1 MKRKVQPERFNI
13 TNQALDDLVHGGDN
27 EGATKT
33 YEDAAVE
40 FNENSKCLVCSKCN
54 ITTFYEAL
62 SVSPGFLCDECLV
75 GEHMECEVEECSQ
88 CKYLGEVIIE
98 RREAE
103 VFGRVEKL
111 TGRKVNQM

>member
-1 MKRKVQPERFNI
+1 MEIEGV
-13 TNQALDDLVHGGDN
+13 TNNYQ
-27 EGATKT
+27 
-33 YEDAAVE
+33 DAAVE
-40 FNENSKCLVCSKCN
+40 ANENSKCLVCSKCN

-88 CKYLGEVIIE
+88 CKYLGEVITE

-111 TGRKVNQM
+111 TGRKINQMSIICRYM